1 MKADTEGVLAM
12 GVGAAM
18 KGTIAGFI
26 SGVAPQVGISPDIL
40 TAVIGYFGRE
50 KTSGMWRDFL
60 TGVMIA
66 SIGQILR
73 PMVAGIVPAL
83 GVGQVGAQPQVGAPA
98 PQTAADYAARL

>member
-1 MKADTEGVLAM
+1 MKADTESVLAM

-18 KGTIAGFI
+18 KGTISGMI
-26 SGVAPQVGISPDIL
+26 SGFAPQVSISPDIL

-50 KTSGMWRDFL
+50 RTSGMWKDFL

-73 PMVAGIVPAL
+73 PMVAGIVPTL
-83 GVGQVGAQPQVGAPA
+83 GIAPAAGAPA
-98 PQTAADYAARL
+98 ATPQTAADYAATL

>member
-1 MKADTEGVLAM
+1 MKADTESILAM

-40 TAVIGYFGRE
+40 TAVIGYFGRDR
-50 KTSGMWRDFL
+50 TSGMWKDFL

-73 PMVAGIVPAL
+73 PMVAGMVPTL
-83 GVGQVGAQPQVGAPA
+83 GIGAPAAVAPAVGA
-98 PQTAADYAARL
+98 PQTAADYAATL